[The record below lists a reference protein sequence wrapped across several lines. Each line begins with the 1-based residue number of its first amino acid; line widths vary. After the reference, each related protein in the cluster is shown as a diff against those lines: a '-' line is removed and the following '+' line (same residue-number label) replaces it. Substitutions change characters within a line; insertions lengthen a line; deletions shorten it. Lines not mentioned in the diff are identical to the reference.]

1 MSSNNQKQPSTST
14 SSSYTSFSANES
26 MKNLSISE
34 DPSSKE
40 VVSQDHKIVDNIPFG
55 LGYAA
60 SAKASING
68 HSHQASSSS
77 STGDYNNSP
86 KSQGQVDTRFL
97 QSPLAT
103 RPASPY
109 TLNPPVDSDG
119 LSWPSV
125 GAHAR
130 IAESEEENTQRELRI
145 AEAVKTILTE
155 LGEDV
160 TREGLLE
167 TPERYAR
174 AMLYFT
180 KGYQDNIRDVI
191 KRAVFEEDHDEMVIV
206 RDIEIY
212 SLCEHHLVPF
222 FGKCHIGYIPNKKVL
237 GLSKLARLAEMY
249 SRRFQVQERL
259 TKQIAMCLSDI
270 LKPMGVAVVIEC
282 AHMCMVSRGVQK
294 TGSSTVTS
302 CMLGCFRTQQKTR
315 EEFLGLLGRR

>member
-1 MSSNNQKQPSTST
+1 MRLNYPRMSGANDGNGLKPENTT
-14 SSSYTSFSANES
+14 SSES
-26 MKNLSISE
+26 QFVSE
-34 DPSSKE
+34 GHEIINTTPR
-40 VVSQDHKIVDNIPFG
+40 G

-60 SAKASING
+60 SALASING
-68 HSHQASSSS
+68 HTKPGAGMSL
-77 STGDYNNSP
+77 
-86 KSQGQVDTRFL
+86 V
-97 QSPLAT
+97 SPLGT
-103 RPASPY
+103 RPALPY

-119 LSWPSV
+119 LSWPLL
-125 GAHAR
+125 GARDRIEESAEQEAAREKR
-130 IAESEEENTQRELRI
+130 IAD
-145 AEAVKTILTE
+145 AVSTILTE
-155 LGEDV
+155 LGENPE
-160 TREGLLE
+160 REGLLE

-249 SRRFQVQERL
+249 SRRLQVQERL

-270 LKPMGVAVVIEC
+270 LKPLGVAVVIEC
-282 AHMCMVSRGVQK
+282 THMCMVSRGVQK

-302 CMLGCFRTQQKTR
+302 CMLGCFRNQQKTR